1 MSSLNLSAALFSG
14 QFEIPLLKAIPDN
27 AVTKVGQCG
36 PLCVG
41 LCANHPGSNTQEPY
55 YAKVSAAAFFLDAVI
70 NGSIT
75 CAAGEKCVY
84 GELDLN
90 HTLYRFY
97 FDGTSI
103 KQEIQL
109 PISHQCIPVILFA
122 VLNLPALG
130 TYFDAFMTRLTL
142 NNILRFCDCFWYD
155 YAKVQCSIEVEMDLD
170 IYQIQTA
177 YQIGNLYGCTE
188 INASQCKLFENITQK
203 ETTPVRHSKTD
214 VFADFM
220 KKSHKVEYEW
230 AESQKNRIC
239 SVDTLYDFV
248 PTENFYKIM
257 KKIDF
262 RVKQNMIENLSL
274 GITDIDS
281 IKQDY
286 VNILL
291 WGDPGTGKTTLAN
304 AVSAVTGMPIYVS
317 TMNEDSEDDEFEGKN
332 KIVNGSIS
340 FVETAFLEAF
350 EKGGIILLEEINLAR
365 ANVFTSVINQAVEY
379 PFLLKRNGYE
389 LIKRHPLTIVI
400 ATMNLDTEGTSA
412 INSSSSQRLLSKY
425 EITEPS
431 EAEFKN
437 VLINRGF
444 SEKDINYVYHIYSKV
459 RMELKSSEQKRRYLK
474 ELSIRQCL
482 GALMCMQEGI
492 DAKEALIDSIYGSLA
507 VKNKK
512 VADSIKASTLDN
524 MVNYKSYH

>member
-1 MSSLNLSAALFSG
+1 MSSLIFSAALFSW
-14 QFEIPLLKAIPDN
+14 QIEVPLLKAISNN
-27 AVTKVGQCG
+27 AVTKVGQRG
-36 PLCVG
+36 SLHVG
-41 LCANHPGSNTQEPY
+41 LCANHPGSNTPEPH
-55 YAKVSAAAFFLDAVI
+55 YAKVSAAAFFLDVII

-75 CAAGEKCVY
+75 CAAGENCVY

-97 FDGTSI
+97 CDGASI
-103 KQEIQL
+103 KQEVPL
-109 PISHQCIPVILFA
+109 PISHQCIPIILFA
-122 VLNLPALG
+122 VLHLPDLS
-130 TYFDAFMTRLTL
+130 TCFDAFMARLTL
-142 NNILRFCDCFWYD
+142 ENILRFCDCFWYD
-155 YAKVQCSIEVEMDLD
+155 YAKVQNSIEVEMDLD
-170 IYQIQTA
+170 IYQIKTA
-177 YQIGNLYGCTE
+177 YQIGNLRCCTE
-188 INASQCKLFENITQK
+188 INTSKCKLFENITQN
-203 ETTPVRHSKTD
+203 ETTSVEYSRAD
-214 VFADFM
+214 AFADFM

-230 AESQKNRIC
+230 AESQKSRIC
-239 SVDTLYDFV
+239 SVDSLYDFV
-248 PTENFYKIM
+248 PTESFYKIM

-262 RVKQNMIENLSL
+262 RVKQNMIDNLSL
-274 GITDIDS
+274 GITDIES

-412 INSSSSQRLLSKY
+412 INSSSSQRLLAKY

-437 VLINRGF
+437 VLVKRGF
-444 SEKDINYVYHIYSKV
+444 SEKDLNFVYHIFSKV
-459 RMELKSSEQKRRYLK
+459 RTELKSSEQKRRYLK

-482 GALMCMQEGI
+482 GALMSMQEGI
-492 DAKEALIDSIYGSLA
+492 NAKDALVDSIYGSLA

-512 VADSIKASTLDN
+512 VADSIKTSALDN
-524 MVNYKSYH
+524 MINFESYH